1 MLAVT
6 ILVLTS
12 YSNSHAIITNEQEDE
27 VINPEQPLTS
37 KPQTSSIVRAGDIY
51 ASCQHHFEN
60 HFNSRE
66 SISKRASCNGY
77 FFGIGGILLI
87 LQNEKVKTK
96 TCIPSDISAH
106 NITKAFLKWAK
117 DPKNDLN
124 MSAPEATMIALRE
137 KFGCK

>member
-1 MLAVT
+1 MLAVA
-6 ILVLTS
+6 ILILTNQ
-12 YSNSHAIITNEQEDE
+12 SNSYAVTSESQETE

-60 HFNSRE
+60 RFNTRE

-87 LQNEKVKTK
+87 LQKERVKTK

-117 DPKNDLN
+117 NPKNDLN

-137 KFGCK
+137 EFGC